1 MIKPKTALLLLH
13 EIYGINQHMKH
24 VIHTFSSSTIDVICP
39 NLLHRSS
46 PFHYDEETEA
56 YSHFLKNVGFQQ
68 GIQHIEDML
77 AELRNNYMHV
87 GILGFSVG
95 ATLAWL
101 CSEDHKID
109 FVIGCYGSR
118 IRDYTNIVPTC
129 PTLLLFPSN
138 ETSFSVS
145 ALINNLQSKGQPLVN
160 IKQLNGEHGF
170 LDPFSAK
177 YNEEAAD
184 QGYQMINS
192 FLQNITEK

>member
-1 MIKPKTALLLLH
+1 MKQKTALLLLH
-13 EIYGINQHMKH
+13 EIYGINQHMEH
-24 VIHTFSSSTIDVICP
+24 VIHTFSSSTIDVVCP
-39 NLLHRSS
+39 NLLHRPI
-46 PFHYDEETEA
+46 PFHYTEETEA
-56 YSHFLKNVGFQQ
+56 YSYFIKHVGFQR
-68 GIQHIEDML
+68 GKQHIEDML
-77 AELRNNYMHV
+77 VELRNNYTYV

-101 CSEDHKID
+101 CSEDCRID

-129 PTLLLFPSN
+129 PTLLLFPAT
-138 ETSFSVS
+138 ETSFLVS
-145 ALINNLQSKGQPLVN
+145 TVIDNLQNKGHSLLN

-184 QGYQMINS
+184 QGYQMIHS

>member
-1 MIKPKTALLLLH
+1 MKQKTALLLLH
-13 EIYGINQHMKH
+13 EIYGINQHMEH

-56 YSHFLKNVGFQQ
+56 YSYFLKNVGFQQ
-68 GIQHIEDML
+68 GIQHIEGML
-77 AELRNNYMHV
+77 TELRNKYTHV

-95 ATLAWL
+95 ATIAWL
-101 CSEDHKID
+101 CSQDRGID

-145 ALINNLQSKGQPLVN
+145 ALIDSLQNKSQPLLT
-160 IKQLNGEHGF
+160 IKQFNGEHGF
-170 LDPFSAK
+170 LDPFSPK
-177 YNEEAAD
+177 YNEAAAE
-184 QGYQMINS
+184 QGYQMIHS
-192 FLQNITEK
+192 FLQNIAEK

>member
-1 MIKPKTALLLLH
+1 MLKPKTALLLLH
-13 EIYGINQHMKH
+13 EIYGINQHMEYI
-24 VIHTFSSSTIDVICP
+24 IHTFSSSTIDVICP
-39 NLLHRSS
+39 NLLHSS
-46 PFHYDEETEA
+46 IPFHYTEEAEA
-56 YSHFLKNVGFQQ
+56 YSHFIKHVGFQR
-68 GIQHIEDML
+68 GKQHIEDVL
-77 AELRNNYMHV
+77 AELQNNYTYV

-95 ATLAWL
+95 ATIAWL

-118 IRDYTNIVPTC
+118 IRDYTNIMPTC
-129 PTLLLFPSN
+129 PTLLIFPSN

-145 ALINNLQSKGQPLVN
+145 ALIDNLQSKGHPLLN

-177 YNEEAAD
+177 YNEEAAN
-184 QGYQMINS
+184 QGYEMIHS